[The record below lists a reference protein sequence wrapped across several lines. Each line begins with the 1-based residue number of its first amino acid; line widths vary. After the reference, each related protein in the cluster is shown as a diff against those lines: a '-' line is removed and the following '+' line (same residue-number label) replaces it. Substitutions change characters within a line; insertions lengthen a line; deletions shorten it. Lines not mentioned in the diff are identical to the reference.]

1 MANKILDTMKGKIG
15 TAIGGLKK
23 SSPELLIV
31 YGIVAMGTAVVTGI
45 IRSKKAHEE
54 VAAKEAMYKEKDE
67 EMSKVDK
74 VFTHAKHQV
83 PTIILFATGAAAVIG
98 SHSIQR
104 KRQIALAIALEAA
117 EASAGS
123 LDEKVKKVLADE
135 PLEKNK
141 DKSEGK
147 TGDRVVVP
155 NDEVVLIRDEFTG
168 IEFQSTMREVD
179 AALKDVNASL
189 MTGNAVSVY
198 RFYELLYVSKGLTQQ
213 NKMMGWCANDK
224 YGGFMLDVTWN
235 ADIRNGKPILTFEY
249 DTDPSTDYLEDGPVL

>member
-54 VAAKEAMYKEKDE
+54 VADKEAMYEEKGE

-74 VFTHAKHQV
+74 VFTHVKHQV
-83 PTIILFATGAAAVIG
+83 PTVILFATGAAAVIG

-123 LDEKVKKVLADE
+123 LDEKVKKALAGE
-135 PLEKNK
+135 PLDKEKEK
-141 DKSEGK
+141 TDGGK
-147 TGDRVVVP
+147 VIVP
-155 NDEVVLIRDEFTG
+155 NDSIVHIRDEFTG
-168 IEFQSTMREVD
+168 IEFMLTMRDVE
-179 AALKDVNASL
+179 AALKDVNSAL
-189 MTGNAVSVY
+189 LRGDGVSVY
-198 RFYELLYVSKGLTQQ
+198 QFYQDLGVAEGMTQA
-213 NKMMGWCANDK
+213 NRLIGWCANDK
-224 YGGFMLDVTWN
+224 YGGFMLEVQWN
-235 ADIRNGKPILTFEY
+235 AEIENGKPILTFDY
-249 DTDPSTDYLEDGPVL
+249 STDPSTDYLEG

>member
-54 VAAKEAMYKEKDE
+54 VAEKEAMYKEKDE

-74 VFTHAKHQV
+74 IFTHVKHQV
-83 PTIILFATGAAAVIG
+83 PTIILFATGAAAVVG

-123 LDEKVKKVLADE
+123 LDEKVKKALAGE
-135 PLEKNK
+135 PLEKTSDEK
-141 DKSEGK
+141 TEDKKGK
-147 TGDRVVVP
+147 FVIPHDS
-155 NDEVVLIRDEFTG
+155 VLHIREEFTG
-168 IEFQSTMREVD
+168 TEFLATMRDVEMAV
-179 AALKDVNASL
+179 KDVNYALSR
-189 MTGNAVSVY
+189 GDAVSVY
-198 RFYELLYVSKGLTQQ
+198 QFYQTLGVTEGMTQANRLL
-213 NKMMGWCANDK
+213 GWCISDK
-224 YGGFMLDVTWN
+224 YDGYMIDVQWN
-235 ADIRNGKPILTFEY
+235 AEIEDGQCIAMIEFTQE
-249 DTDPSTDYLEDGPVL
+249 PSTDFIDG